1 MIDLE
6 KNVLGK
12 MKSSQSFHTD
22 TENRLGVAKGDGTGG
37 GRDWES
43 GISRC
48 KPVYIERINSKVLLY
63 SPEN

>member
-1 MIDLE
+1 
-6 KNVLGK
+6 